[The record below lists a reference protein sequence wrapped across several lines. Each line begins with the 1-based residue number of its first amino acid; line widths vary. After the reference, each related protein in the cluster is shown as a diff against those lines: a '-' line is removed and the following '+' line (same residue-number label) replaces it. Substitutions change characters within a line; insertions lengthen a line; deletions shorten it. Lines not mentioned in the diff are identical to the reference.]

1 MTPISS
7 ALKISDNVCIPSRRL
22 GERFP
27 AAPLVDF
34 TRKPSIPHPAAPRIG
49 LRKILPV
56 FAGIFAVFSPK
67 RPPFIAGCKKIFYN
81 NREAFRPRGFFAA
94 GLFCRGATLLHR
106 QSIRPRSVADSEP

>member
-34 TRKPSIPHPAAPRIG
+34 THKPSIPHPAAPRIG

-67 RPPFIAGCKKIFYN
+67 RPPFIAGCKKISYN
-81 NREAFRPRGFFAA
+81 IFS
-94 GLFCRGATLLHR
+94 RGATLLWR
-106 QSIRPRSVADSEP
+106 ERLRPRSVADVEP

>member
-7 ALKISDNVCIPSRRL
+7 ALKISDNVCIPSRWL

-67 RPPFIAGCKKIFYN
+67 RPPFIAGCKKISYN

-94 GLFCRGATLLHR
+94 G
-106 QSIRPRSVADSEP
+106 QRSCIGKVSVRDR